1 MALYLTLIEL
11 GWLLAAGS
19 GMLWLRENPGRRMR
33 DSPKPSWRSST
44 LLIAAVGAGAYGGSG
59 LQTRY
64 PTGLVGRSRG
74 VRAAVSHRV
83 SRADTHPTLATTTRR
98 TSTRRPRQFRRNL
111 TDRVA
116 GRMSS
121 RNLCFYDPV

>member
-44 LLIAAVGAGAYGGSG
+44 LLVAAVGAGAYGGSG

-64 PTGLVGRSRG
+64 HHWGWWVVPAVYVPLFLIGI
-74 VRAAVSHRV
+74 AA
-83 SRADTHPTLATTTRR
+83 PILTRR
-98 TSTRRPRQFRRNL
+98 WQVRHAAPQPVGLDSSAGTSPT
-111 TDRVA
+111 A
-116 GRMSS
+116 
-121 RNLCFYDPV
+121 